1 MSEHI
6 AMLVGAGL
14 LVLGFTLGWN
24 GAFFLLW
31 IQERQKNN
39 PGSG

>member
-14 LVLGFTLGWN
+14 LILGFTLGWN
-24 GAFFLLW
+24 GAFFIMW
-31 IQERQKNN
+31 IQAKKDGR
-39 PGSG
+39 